1 MQRASQKIPQ
11 ICATKLSRGDEHG
24 GISAAAISRG
34 QFLNILN
41 MGTRQNV
48 PKCANWHNFR
58 KLCRQFRIQNTLG
71 TLNRYIFYFSG
82 SYKCF
87 NYSYNILLLDTFSI
101 SLVAKYCK
109 K

>member
-41 MGTRQNV
+41 IRTRQNV
-48 PKCANWHNFR
+48 QIGIILENSVDNFVY
-58 KLCRQFRIQNTLG
+58 KILKVLLIVIFFTSVDLTNVLITLTIFCYWIHFQFP
-71 TLNRYIFYFSG
+71 
-82 SYKCF
+82 
-87 NYSYNILLLDTFSI
+87 
-101 SLVAKYCK
+101 
-109 K
+109 

>member
-41 MGTRQNV
+41 IRTRQNV
-48 PKCANWHNFR
+48 QIGIILENSVDNFV
-58 KLCRQFRIQNTLG
+58 
-71 TLNRYIFYFSG
+71 
-82 SYKCF
+82 YK
-87 NYSYNILLLDTFSI
+87 IL
-101 SLVAKYCK
+101 
-109 K
+109 